1 VTRLRFA
8 SFALSALPRS
18 PTPTCKV
25 RRITVLSRDE
35 AKQHHMRLRLRHARA
50 ATDDVIYQDLE
61 SRLAFRIGD
70 VRDEATMI
78 DAVRGADVIVHAAA
92 MKQVPTCEYFPM
104 EAVRT
109 NILGSN
115 ALVSA
120 VKSAGAHVEAV
131 VGLSTDKAC
140 KPVNV
145 MGLTKAL
152 MERVLIEGNV
162 DCPRTRFVCV
172 RYGNVVASRGS
183 VVPLF
188 LDQVARGGPVTITRP
203 DMTRFL
209 VTREQ
214 AVDAVMSALVSGRR
228 GEIYVPKMASARMI
242 DLAYAIIDGRDIPV
256 RHTGIRPGEKIH
268 EVIVSEEECART
280 LVRGDYY
287 VITPMLPE
295 CAPER
300 PITPAPTMQA
310 PTTQALA
317 TQALTTQA
325 LTREYS
331 SEHVTLDQAGIRAL
345 LRRDR
350 ESRGR
355 VLTAAVNT
363 DTHRGATDGHR

>member
-1 VTRLRFA
+1 MILDGKRVLVTGGTGSLGRRVVTRLLSGRFGRPA
-8 SFALSALPRS
+8 R
-18 PTPTCKV
+18 V
-25 RRITVLSRDE
+25 TVLSRDE

-61 SRLAFRIGD
+61 ERLAFRIGD

-78 DAVRGADVIVHAAA
+78 DAVRGADLIVHAAA
-92 MKQVPTCEYFPM
+92 LKQVPTCEYFPI

-109 NILGSN
+109 NILGSS
-115 ALVSA
+115 ALVDA
-120 VKSAGAHVEAV
+120 VRTAGAHVEAV
-131 VGLSTDKAC
+131 VGISTDKAC

-145 MGLTKAL
+145 MGMTKAL

-162 DCPRTRFVCV
+162 GCPQTRFTCV
-172 RYGNVVASRGS
+172 RYGNVLASRGS

-228 GEIYVPKMASARMI
+228 GEIYVPKMGSARMV

-256 RHTGIRPGEKIH
+256 LCTGIRPGEKIH

-280 LVRGDYY
+280 TDRGDYY
-287 VITPMLPE
+287 VIAPMLPE
-295 CAPER
+295 CAPDR
-300 PITPAPTMQA
+300 HITP
-310 PTTQALA
+310 
-317 TQALTTQA
+317 A

-331 SEHVTLDQAGIRAL
+331 SEEVTLDQAGVRAL

-350 ESRGR
+350 ELRRRG
-355 VLTAAVNT
+355 LAAPVNT
-363 DTHRGATDGHR
+363 ETHLGATDGHP

>member
-1 VTRLRFA
+1 MEALGMILDGKRVLVTGGTGSLGRGVVTRL
-8 SFALSALPRS
+8 LSGRLGS
-18 PTPTCKV
+18 PARV
-25 RRITVLSRDE
+25 TVLSRDE
-35 AKQHHMRLRLRHARA
+35 SKQHHMRLRLRRARA
-50 ATDDVIYQDLE
+50 STDDVIYQDLE

-109 NILGSN
+109 NILGSS
-115 ALVSA
+115 ALVTA
-120 VKSAGAHVEAV
+120 VRSAGAHVEAV

-145 MGLTKAL
+145 MGMTKAL

-162 DCPRTRFVCV
+162 GCPHTRFVCV
-172 RYGNVVASRGS
+172 RYGNVIGSRGS

-214 AVDAVMSALVSGRR
+214 AVEVVMAAIVSGRR
-228 GEIYVPKMASARMI
+228 GEIYVPKMGSARMV
-242 DLAYAIIDGRDIPV
+242 DLADAIIDGRDVPV
-256 RHTGIRPGEKIH
+256 RHTGVRPGEKIH
-268 EVIVSEEECART
+268 EVIVSEEECGRT
-280 LVRGDYY
+280 TERGDYY
-287 VITPMLPE
+287 VVAPMLPE

-300 PITPAPTMQA
+300 PSAPAPITP
-310 PTTQALA
+310 
-317 TQALTTQA
+317 A

-331 SEHVTLDQAGIRAL
+331 SEDVTLDQAGIRAL

-350 ESRGR
+350 ESRRR
-355 VLTAAVNT
+355 VPAASVNAA
-363 DTHRGATDGHR
+363 THRGATHGHP